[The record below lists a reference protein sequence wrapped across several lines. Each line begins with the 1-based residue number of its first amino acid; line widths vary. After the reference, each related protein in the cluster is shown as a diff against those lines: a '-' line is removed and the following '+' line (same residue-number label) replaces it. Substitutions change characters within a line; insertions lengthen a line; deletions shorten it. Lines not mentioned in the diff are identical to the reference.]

1 MYMCEDHVKCESI
14 YMSLYKTPQISYA
27 LHAVKCRRVMN
38 AEKTINAAE

>member
-1 MYMCEDHVKCESI
+1 MCEDHVKCESI
-14 YMSLYKTPQISYA
+14 YKTSQISYA